1 MTVLH
6 SGSEVLK
13 QKQDLE
19 VSNLKQS
26 NISYL
31 SRTSDCLVQLL
42 PVHYMGS
49 LGVLLTPSG

>member
-49 LGVLLTPSG
+49 LGILLTPSG